1 MALSQKVKEA
11 LEESKSNLRNAL
23 WYASKNEK
31 AIVNK
36 KISDILLSIE
46 MVEKGEELSD
56 KMEELINDMK
66 NNDQNGGNFLY

>member
-31 AIVNK
+31 AVINK
-36 KISDILLSIE
+36 KLADILVSIE

-56 KMEELINDMK
+56 KMEEIINDFK
-66 NNDQNGGNFLY
+66 KNDQNGNNFFF